1 MNHDDEIFQVDLL
14 DEQRQLSLEELSR
27 VCDIR
32 STLITELVEEGIL
45 EPIEIHTSQWVFSGA
60 CIRRVRM
67 AARLQRDLHVNT
79 PGIAL
84 ALDLMEE
91 LEDLRRRLRRL

>member
-1 MNHDDEIFQVDLL
+1 MNHDDDILQVDVF
-14 DEQRQLSLEELSR
+14 DEQRRLSLEELSR
-27 VCDIR
+27 LCDAR
-32 STLITELVEEGIL
+32 STLITELVEEGVL
-45 EPIEIHTSQWVFSGA
+45 EPVEIHASQWVFSGTS
-60 CIRRVRM
+60 IRRVRM

-91 LEDLRRRLRRL
+91 LEHLRRRLQRL